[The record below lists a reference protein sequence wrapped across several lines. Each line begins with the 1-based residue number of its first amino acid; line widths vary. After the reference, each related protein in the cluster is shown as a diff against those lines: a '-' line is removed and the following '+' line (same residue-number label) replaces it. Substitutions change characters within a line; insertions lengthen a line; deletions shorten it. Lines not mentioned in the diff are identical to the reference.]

1 MQNIHNLQST
11 AVIAVVLNFLN
22 YHYEIKS
29 ILIQLQSN
37 WKKLWA
43 THNLSTMQQGT
54 ILLFDRKILDSTDLG
69 DFLVSIFCTE
79 QNHFGKSWVINK
91 VKNIDTWH
99 STAAALPLFCFCNH
113 HGIKILSQVRCWGH
127 TNTGKLRNDFE
138 QRTICRRCNKERT
151 LTKKSAWYLYWVEE
165 SVHVQQFHF
174 PVMKLTVD

>member
-1 MQNIHNLQST
+1 M
-11 AVIAVVLNFLN
+11 
-22 YHYEIKS
+22 KS
-29 ILIQLQSN
+29 KAYSSSSSQIEKKTVSN
-37 WKKLWA
+37 TQFVNNA
-43 THNLSTMQQGT
+43 TRKNV
-54 ILLFDRKILDSTDLG
+54 LLFNGKILDSTDVG
-69 DFLVSIFCTE
+69 DFLVSIFGTE
-79 QNHFGKSWVINK
+79 QNHFGKNWVINE

-151 LTKKSAWYLYWVEE
+151 LTKKSAWYLYWVEVE
-165 SVHVQQFHF
+165 RVHVQQFHF